1 MKLRETGH
9 CANCELLAKR
19 LARQDAEIAALR
31 TPVDASTCPDYPTGA
46 AIGRCAKD
54 SSTSSKPPSSDM
66 VKPPKPSRK
75 DGKKRRR
82 GAQPGHEQHLR
93 TPFPSEAVN
102 KFAPYTLDCCPECGG
117 TLVASRREPEV
128 LQQVEIT
135 ATPTVVTEH
144 QGLAYWCPHCRKF
157 HYAPLPDAI
166 VKSGLLVRG

>member
-31 TPVDASTCPDYPTGA
+31 AQLTQALARITQLEQQLA
-46 AIGRCAKD
+46 AARKD

-82 GAQPGHEQHLR
+82 GAAW
-93 TPFPSEAVN
+93 T
-102 KFAPYTLDCCPECGG
+102 
-117 TLVASRREPEV
+117 
-128 LQQVEIT
+128 
-135 ATPTVVTEH
+135 
-144 QGLAYWCPHCRKF
+144 
-157 HYAPLPDAI
+157 
-166 VKSGLLVRG
+166 